1 MYLCLL
7 LFLSHFHSK
16 SVVLIIYVESRS
28 GECVEVDRQCWAVN
42 DTVVFGVATASTSR
56 RSRESR
62 ELETV
67 RRVSTAEDESVAM
80 QQQQGVDAEQS
91 QAVNMSVWTQRV
103 LVRRLNPYV
112 AEYVSL
118 LRTLLCSCI
127 IYLLLL
133 DTPAEC
139 RLVTT

>member
-1 MYLCLL
+1 M
-7 LFLSHFHSK
+7 
-16 SVVLIIYVESRS
+16 
-28 GECVEVDRQCWAVN
+28 N

-67 RRVSTAEDESVAM
+67 RRVSTAEDESVAVQ

-127 IYLLLL
+127 LYLLLL